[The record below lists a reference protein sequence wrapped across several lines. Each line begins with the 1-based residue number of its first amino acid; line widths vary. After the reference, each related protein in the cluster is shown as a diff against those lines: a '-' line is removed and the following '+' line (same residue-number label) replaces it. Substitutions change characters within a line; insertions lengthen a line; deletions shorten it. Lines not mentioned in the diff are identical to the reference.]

1 MSDFYHDKNPFE
13 VWNFPAFE
21 DNGDSIE
28 PSGLEESGDINV
40 YIPSDDS
47 VPLVLNVPEDK
58 SAFLEQIQYLDILGM
73 QMKKLLMEIDASL
86 LVSMIALI
94 RKTVKKIVLKELE
107 IDENALKEM
116 IGVSL
121 AKINR
126 DDETCII
133 HISEQDQSI
142 FENTT
147 PLQHVVIKTDATL
160 QKGDYVIKSKLSEL
174 EAILEQRINTLLG
187 I

>member
-1 MSDFYHDKNPFE
+1 MSDFYHSKNSFE
-13 VWNFPAFE
+13 VWNFPALE
-21 DNGDSIE
+21 GNGNSIE
-28 PSGLEESGDINV
+28 PLVMEEFGDINEYV
-40 YIPSDDS
+40 PSDAP
-47 VPLVLNVPEDK
+47 VPSVLNVPEDN
-58 SAFLEQIQYLDILGM
+58 SAILEQIQYLDILGM
-73 QMKKLLMEIDASL
+73 QMKSLLMEIDASL

-94 RKTVKKIVLKELE
+94 RKTVKKIALKELE

-121 AKINR
+121 AKINK

-142 FENTT
+142 FEDST

-160 QKGDYVIKSKLSEL
+160 QKGDYVIKSKFSEL

-187 I
+187 M